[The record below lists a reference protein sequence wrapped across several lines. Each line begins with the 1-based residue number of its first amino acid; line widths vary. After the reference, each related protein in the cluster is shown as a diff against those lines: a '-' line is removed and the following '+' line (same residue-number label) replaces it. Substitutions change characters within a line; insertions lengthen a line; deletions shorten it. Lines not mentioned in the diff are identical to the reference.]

1 MIIFMCYIKQ
11 FTVDEFDGLT
21 GRLVPVITP
30 YNGYNRNACLV
41 VIPFLL
47 SAKLQYLFILYKK
60 KTAK

>member
-1 MIIFMCYIKQ
+1 M
-11 FTVDEFDGLT
+11 TVDEFDGLT